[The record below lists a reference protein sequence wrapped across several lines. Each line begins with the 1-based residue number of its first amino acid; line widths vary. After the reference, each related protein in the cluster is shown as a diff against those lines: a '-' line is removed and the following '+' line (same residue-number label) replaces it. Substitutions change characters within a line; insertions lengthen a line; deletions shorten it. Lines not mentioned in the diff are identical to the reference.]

1 MRMSSATTR
10 LASSSRSVP
19 LAERIRATVGKSRI
33 EIRRQVNCS
42 LVLSL
47 APRLSS
53 LMFLPPL
60 SPSLSSLL
68 PHYPRSASVAS
79 VVPLSSSLFISLCP
93 CRCQT
98 LILEASV
105 LCSGASRSHFAVF
118 RGPPLSLCCVQGPD
132 RLCCV
137 QGPDRLQ
144 PTVPKKCFSMEER
157 NMQGNLFMASPKGR
171 ATFVTSRPSSSFIGS
186 PSAPS
191 SPSKPQKPR
200 PVTAG
205 DATHLFH
212 STIEC

>member
-1 MRMSSATTR
+1 MSSATTR

-42 LVLSL
+42 LVI
-47 APRLSS
+47 
-53 LMFLPPL
+53 
-60 SPSLSSLL
+60 
-68 PHYPRSASVAS
+68 SAV
-79 VVPLSSSLFISLCP
+79 
-93 CRCQT
+93 T
-98 LILEASV
+98 
-105 LCSGASRSHFAVF
+105 GASFSPNSGSICAVF
-118 RGPPLSLCCVQGPD
+118 SALLLS
-132 RLCCV
+132 LCCV

-157 NMQGNLFMASPKGR
+157 NMQGNLFMASPKGC
-171 ATFVTSRPSSSFIGS
+171 ATFVTSRPSSLFIGS

-205 DATHLFH
+205 DVTHSFP